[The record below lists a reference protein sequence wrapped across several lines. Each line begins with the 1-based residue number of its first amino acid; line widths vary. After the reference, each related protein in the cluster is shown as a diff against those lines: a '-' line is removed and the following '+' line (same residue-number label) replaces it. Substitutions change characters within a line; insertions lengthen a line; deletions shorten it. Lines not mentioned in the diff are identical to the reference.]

1 MHNVTQQNYKYS
13 YMRNPMTIDYTMSTS
28 HITWECGDDL
38 TIHVSL
44 AAGTAGV
51 AYFIYGPKEAP
62 HA

>member
-1 MHNVTQQNYKYS
+1 
-13 YMRNPMTIDYTMSTS
+13 MTIDYTMSTS